1 MILTFLG
8 RNKSLFD
15 ETISVEKFEMTPEQ
29 YASRTDTVKAYLQRN
44 KLVGILHRLNIGFF
58 VNLLVMLQYSISTPF
73 VSLNALWH

>member
-44 KLVGILHRLNIGFF
+44 KLVGILNRLNIGFSF
-58 VNLLVMLQYSISTPF
+58 QLFCELVSYALIQYQHTICI
-73 VSLNALWH
+73 A

>member
-44 KLVGILHRLNIGFF
+44 KLVSILKRFNFRLSFKPF
-58 VNLLVMLQYSISTPF
+58 CELL
-73 VSLNALWH
+73 

>member
-44 KLVGILHRLNIGFF
+44 KLVGFVNRLNIGLSFKPF
-58 VNLLVMLQYSISTPF
+58 CELL
-73 VSLNALWH
+73 